1 MTIALS
7 NLFRFVVAAAPV
19 FPGVVRTPAPPPVST
34 LPAPAPVPVG
44 TSLDVAGAIRSSYVS
59 PLALDHPWISHTLAG
74 LFVISAI
81 SLVILLAFQTT
92 KQEGLSGTI
101 GGRVES
107 SYRPRLGADQQMAR
121 TTSYVA
127 IAFAFLALLLSLTGI

>member
-7 NLFRFVVAAAPV
+7 NLFRLAAAAPPA
-19 FPGVVRTPAPPPVST
+19 FPGPIHTAAAAVPPAAAAS
-34 LPAPAPVPVG
+34 APALANDLVNYQF
-44 TSLDVAGAIRSSYVS
+44 RSSYVS
-59 PLALDHPWISHTLAG
+59 PLALAHPWLSHTIAG
-74 LFVISAI
+74 LFVVCAVA
-81 SLVILLAFQTT
+81 LVILLALQTT

-121 TTSYVA
+121 TTSYIA
-127 IAFAFLALLLSLTGI
+127 IAFAFFALLLSLTGI